1 MSGARN
7 KHEMRIGDFRRAVHE
22 GDVFYETACMC
33 ENSFNPSEGKFEF
46 LLPYTVNLSFACE
59 VYMKAI
65 MIHFSKEKAFS
76 TGHRLG
82 ELFGKLNVDAQ
93 KIVREMFEQALKP
106 WNKKLE
112 KFLAEHDN
120 IFMDFRYTFQDTDKE
135 GLSVHLTDLGTF
147 ANCLKDYCHDLEG
160 EVKNEQA

>member
-1 MSGARN
+1 MSAGGRMSKTN
-7 KHEMRIGDFRRAVHE
+7 KNSGISTGDFRRAVHE

-59 VYMKAI
+59 VYLKAI
-65 MIHFSKEKAFS
+65 MIHFSKENEFS

-93 KIVREMFEQALKP
+93 KIVREMFEQELKP

-112 KFLAEHDN
+112 KFNFDEDESKRFHKKEIEQIRQQQEKEKEL
-120 IFMDFRYTFQDTDKE
+120 FQM
-135 GLSVHLTDLGTF
+135 LF
-147 ANCLKDYCHDLEG
+147 C
-160 EVKNEQA
+160 